1 MRRRA
6 GADRAVLRAAWNHRK
21 RVRSAV
27 VWLLAGCASVL
38 SGCAVYHPKPLPV
51 EPDLAR
57 APALTV
63 PAASLDLP
71 GLKPQLLDPARGFT
85 EINII
90 TLAVAGNPQLK
101 AQRLQAGVA
110 RAQLLDAGLLPDP
123 QIAVGLSTSSQL
135 TGYSATLTED
145 IRALITRG
153 TAQDAAAAHVQQ
165 VNLDI
170 LWQEWQV
177 AEHARELYIQAL
189 ELRRLRGVLD
199 RRRRLLARL
208 YRRDQL
214 SLGRHYATVGDINAD
229 VTAWM
234 SAEADWRTLEL
245 RENKTRHALNQL
257 LGLDPDVRLRLR
269 GKPDSRP
276 LSKAQYRAA
285 LAALS
290 HRRADLLALQAGY
303 RSAEAN
309 LREAILAQFPLVSAT
324 VQKARSAEEG
334 VQTIGFDVTLTLP
347 LFNRNRG
354 AIAIGRASRAHLSQ
368 IYQSRLDKAVSQADR
383 VWNAACIMQ
392 RQLGML
398 DARRSQLEQAAAAA
412 RDSLRRGELSL
423 ADYVRVDSN
432 VLAVRTQTIRLQAS
446 IERARAALAT
456 LLALPF

>member
-1 MRRRA
+1 M
-6 GADRAVLRAAWNHRK
+6 
-21 RVRSAV
+21 
-27 VWLLAGCASVL
+27 
-38 SGCAVYHPKPLPV
+38 

-135 TGYSATLTED
+135 TGYSAALTED

-257 LGLDPDVRLRLR
+257 
-269 GKPDSRP
+269 
-276 LSKAQYRAA
+276 
-285 LAALS
+285 
-290 HRRADLLALQAGY
+290 
-303 RSAEAN
+303 
-309 LREAILAQFPLVSAT
+309 
-324 VQKARSAEEG
+324 
-334 VQTIGFDVTLTLP
+334 
-347 LFNRNRG
+347 
-354 AIAIGRASRAHLSQ
+354 
-368 IYQSRLDKAVSQADR
+368 
-383 VWNAACIMQ
+383 
-392 RQLGML
+392 
-398 DARRSQLEQAAAAA
+398 
-412 RDSLRRGELSL
+412 
-423 ADYVRVDSN
+423 
-432 VLAVRTQTIRLQAS
+432 
-446 IERARAALAT
+446 
-456 LLALPF
+456 